1 MYCHCSHSISVLC
14 VPTAGVI
21 RTTFSKSCVTEL
33 TSEVRLHFLAKPL
46 THEKEKKKSKLFVL
60 LQCVFTVNSTTS
72 AAFVMRGFLQSQVE
86 IELTAQPWFTK
97 GAGGLD
103 ASNSVC
109 LTHTAPGLSRSTPR
123 SPAR

>member
-46 THEKEKKKSKLFVL
+46 THEKEKSKLFVL
-60 LQCVFTVNSTTS
+60 LQCVFTVNSKN
-72 AAFVMRGFLQSQVE
+72 RG
-86 IELTAQPWFTK
+86 A
-97 GAGGLD
+97 
-103 ASNSVC
+103 
-109 LTHTAPGLSRSTPR
+109 
-123 SPAR
+123 